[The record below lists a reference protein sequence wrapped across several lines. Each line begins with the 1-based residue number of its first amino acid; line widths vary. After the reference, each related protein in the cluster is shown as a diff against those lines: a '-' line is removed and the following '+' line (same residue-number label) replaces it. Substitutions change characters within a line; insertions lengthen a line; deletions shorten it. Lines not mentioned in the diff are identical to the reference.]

1 MKLNRVLLLS
11 VLGLGMISCG
21 GGDKPAES
29 TTEET
34 VAPATTAEEAA
45 PIVDVAMAQKV
56 MGEKLCLTCH
66 TLDGGTEI
74 NGAPALGPSLKEIF
88 GSQTTVVVNGQ
99 DVTKT
104 VDEEYI
110 RKSINEPMAEIKKGF
125 NPVMAPLP
133 MTPEE
138 LDLVVAYVK
147 SLK

>member
-1 MKLNRVLLLS
+1 MKLNRVALITLAG
-11 VLGLGMISCG
+11 LGLISCG
-21 GGDKPAES
+21 GGEKPAE
-29 TTEET
+29 TVEET
-34 VAPATTAEEAA
+34 VAPATTAQEAA
-45 PIVDVAMAQKV
+45 PTVDVAMAQKV

-74 NGAPALGPSLKEIF
+74 NGAPALGPTLKGVF
-88 GSQTTVVVNGQ
+88 GSQTVVVANGQ
-99 DVTKT
+99 EVTKT
-104 VDEEYI
+104 VDEEYL

-147 SLK
+147 TLK